1 MKKMWALLIYACILA
16 GGVAGCG
23 NQAEPQGT
31 VTQKVAE
38 APAKQDFK
46 AVTTVK
52 SGQKNVYAV
61 VKAMNGNYWKKV
73 IAGMKKAGEENG
85 VNVYVGGV
93 NKDGNWELQR
103 AMLIDAQ
110 AKKADSIILG
120 AADSMRLTETTK
132 NLRADKLPV
141 VLVDTMMNT
150 EDYDASYMTNNLAA
164 GAEVAKKMVELLKE
178 SGVSEDE
185 EITVVMHV
193 SNLASRTI
201 SERLD
206 STIANWYNLA
216 PKKWKI
222 SKAYLINYGDEQTA
236 GELVEKTLQDKS
248 VKGIIAC
255 NNSSTKATIAAVMKE
270 GRKDLAVM
278 GFDLSEPAVAALKD
292 GSYHF
297 ATIAQNPEKMGY
309 EAVKAAAALADGK
322 AVSERDVNTGIT
334 IMDAK
339 NFKG

>member
-1 MKKMWALLIYACILA
+1 MKKMWALLISACILA

-23 NQAEPQGT
+23 SQAEPQGT

-93 NKDGNWELQR
+93 NKDDNWELQR

-164 GAEVAKKMVELLKE
+164 GAEDGGAAEGKRRIGRRGNHRRHACQQPRKPHDLGT
-178 SGVSEDE
+178 SGFYHCQLVQSGTEEMEDFQ
-185 EITVVMHV
+185 
-193 SNLASRTI
+193 SI
-201 SERLD
+201 SDQLR
-206 STIANWYNLA
+206 
-216 PKKWKI
+216 
-222 SKAYLINYGDEQTA
+222 
-236 GELVEKTLQDKS
+236 
-248 VKGIIAC
+248 
-255 NNSSTKATIAAVMKE
+255 
-270 GRKDLAVM
+270 R
-278 GFDLSEPAVAALKD
+278 
-292 GSYHF
+292 
-297 ATIAQNPEKMGY
+297 
-309 EAVKAAAALADGK
+309 
-322 AVSERDVNTGIT
+322 
-334 IMDAK
+334 
-339 NFKG
+339 

>member
-1 MKKMWALLIYACILA
+1 MTLLWKRSNRYEKMWALLISACILA

-46 AVTTVK
+46 AVTSVK

-61 VKAMNGNYWKKV
+61 VKAINGSYWKKV

-85 VNVYVGGV
+85 INVYVGGV

-103 AMLIDAQ
+103 AMLLDAQ

-120 AADSMRLTETTK
+120 AADSMRLTETAK
-132 NLRADKLPV
+132 NLRGDKLPV

-178 SGVSEDE
+178 SGVSEEE

-206 STIANWYNLA
+206 STIANWYNVA

-236 GELVEKTLQDKS
+236 GELVEKNASGSEREGDHRLQQQLHESYDCR
-248 VKGIIAC
+248 GD
-255 NNSSTKATIAAVMKE
+255 E
-270 GRKDLAVM
+270 GRTQGSFCHGLRPFRSGCGSSKRWQLPFRDHRTES
-278 GFDLSEPAVAALKD
+278 GED
-292 GSYHF
+292 G
-297 ATIAQNPEKMGY
+297 I
-309 EAVKAAAALADGK
+309 
-322 AVSERDVNTGIT
+322 
-334 IMDAK
+334 
-339 NFKG
+339 